1 MSVLVSIHS
10 VEQKSRLLTSFL
22 LVLVCRVD
30 FFLSSYGQLL
40 FLMPPVTCRDLRWE
54 SFTLIHVHSL
64 LLFTLYWVTC

>member
-40 FLMPPVTCRDLRWE
+40 FLMPPVTCRDLM
-54 SFTLIHVHSL
+54 
-64 LLFTLYWVTC
+64 